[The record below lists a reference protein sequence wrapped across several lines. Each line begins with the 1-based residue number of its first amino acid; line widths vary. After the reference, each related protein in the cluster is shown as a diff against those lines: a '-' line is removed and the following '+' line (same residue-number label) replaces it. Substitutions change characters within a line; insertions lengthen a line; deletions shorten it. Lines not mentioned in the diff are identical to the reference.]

1 MAVLYRTY
9 RPRKFSEVVGQGH
22 VVTTLTNS
30 LKLGRL
36 GHAYLFTGGR
46 GVGKTSIARILAKA
60 VNCLSPV
67 DGDACL
73 SCQICLGIAEENF
86 LDIVEIDAASHTGV
100 ENVRELIEHVQFAPA
115 VAKKK
120 VFIIDEVHMLSKAAF
135 NALLKT
141 LEEPPDHVVF
151 ILATTEIQ
159 KVPVTI
165 VSRTQRFDF
174 SRIGYEEMVGRLSE
188 VILKEG
194 LNIPSEVVGLVAQ
207 KSDGGLRDALSLLE
221 KIVGLGNDVTL
232 ESVQV
237 LLGVVSMEESQ
248 KLLGMLVDKKSGLIP
263 EFFSNLMNS
272 GVDAVIF
279 NRDFLEYLRAVL
291 VYKVSGVVS
300 GVVLSEEQKLVF
312 LNQVDE
318 VTTSWLI
325 HVIRLFLRSLKDGV
339 YGVSPELPMLI
350 AALEVAVGGV
360 DAGVAQASKGVQTLP
375 AVVASESKKEVEN
388 LGEVKRFEE
397 VVRAKKNESIN
408 KIESSGGAFDDV
420 SLDEVKLLWNSVISS
435 LKLVNSPLATLVK
448 SSPIVS
454 VEKGVV
460 TVAANYLFH
469 KEHLESTKVYQLIV
483 QTIREVTNKKL
494 GFAVVLVKEEDRAQN
509 IVRTVDDA
517 LAVFGGEII

>member
-1 MAVLYRTY
+1 
-9 RPRKFSEVVGQGH
+9 VVGQGH

-194 LNIPSEVVGLVAQ
+194 LNIPSEVVVH
-207 KSDGGLRDALSLLE
+207 
-221 KIVGLGNDVTL
+221 
-232 ESVQV
+232 
-237 LLGVVSMEESQ
+237 VVVVVVEE
-248 KLLGMLVDKKSGLIP
+248 
-263 EFFSNLMNS
+263 
-272 GVDAVIF
+272 
-279 NRDFLEYLRAVL
+279 
-291 VYKVSGVVS
+291 
-300 GVVLSEEQKLVF
+300 
-312 LNQVDE
+312 
-318 VTTSWLI
+318 
-325 HVIRLFLRSLKDGV
+325 
-339 YGVSPELPMLI
+339 
-350 AALEVAVGGV
+350 
-360 DAGVAQASKGVQTLP
+360 AGVAV
-375 AVVASESKKEVEN
+375 AVVEEAGVA
-388 LGEVKRFEE
+388 VADEE
-397 VVRAKKNESIN
+397 VVW
-408 KIESSGGAFDDV
+408 
-420 SLDEVKLLWNSVISS
+420 L
-435 LKLVNSPLATLVK
+435 
-448 SSPIVS
+448 
-454 VEKGVV
+454 
-460 TVAANYLFH
+460 
-469 KEHLESTKVYQLIV
+469 Q
-483 QTIREVTNKKL
+483 
-494 GFAVVLVKEEDRAQN
+494 
-509 IVRTVDDA
+509 
-517 LAVFGGEII
+517 